1 MGLGLIFPRTCP
13 ICADIVTPAGA
24 LICADCA
31 RRLPL
36 VRQPVCKKCGKEI
49 LSELVEYCLDCSRHP
64 RSFEAGMALL
74 NYDEMVGRS
83 MAEIKYKN
91 RREYLDFYA
100 EALSIR
106 YRKQIGRIRPDLLI
120 PVPVHASRKRSRGF
134 NQAEELAKRL
144 GKLWALPVNARFLV
158 RGRKT
163 NPQKELSPSERL
175 KNLQD
180 AFECRHRALEGDVPN
195 TVILIDDIYTTGSTV
210 EACTRI
216 LKAAGVERVYVTVI
230 CIGSGRD

>member
-1 MGLGLIFPRTCP
+1 MGLGLIFPRSCP
-13 ICADIVTPAGA
+13 VCGDIVTPAGA
-24 LICADCA
+24 LICPDCA
-31 RRLPL
+31 RTLPL

-49 LSELVEYCLDCSRHP
+49 LAELVEYCLDCSRHP

-74 NYDEMVGRS
+74 NYDEAAGRS
-83 MAEIKYKN
+83 MAMIKYKN

-106 YRKQIGRIRPDLLI
+106 FRKQIARIQPELLV
-120 PVPVHASRKRSRGF
+120 PVPVHASRKRARGF

-144 GKLWALPVNARFLV
+144 GRLWELPVNAGFLV
-158 RGRKT
+158 RRRKT
-163 NPQKELSPSERL
+163 DPQKELSPSERL

-180 AFECRHRALEGDVPN
+180 AFECRPWALDGEVPH
-195 TVILIDDIYTTGSTV
+195 TVVLIDDIYTTGSTV
-210 EACTRI
+210 EACTRT
-216 LKAAGVERVYVTVI
+216 LRKAGVERVYVTVI